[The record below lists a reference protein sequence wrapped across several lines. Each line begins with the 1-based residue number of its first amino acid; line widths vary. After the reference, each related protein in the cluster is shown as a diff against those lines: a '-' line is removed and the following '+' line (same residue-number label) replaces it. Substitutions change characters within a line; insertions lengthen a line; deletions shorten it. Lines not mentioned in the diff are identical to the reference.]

1 MCFLPGAALMNKA
14 AAAPSGITF
23 VSSSN
28 FNGGTNASTGA
39 WSASAP
45 AGIAAGD
52 VVLCCIS
59 YDRASPAPVLPT
71 GFTQIQ
77 ETNVGT
83 PDAHS
88 IMVGYKVATGSE
100 TTFSATAGT
109 NVSMTAVFALF
120 RGCAASPINT
130 SSVASDGG
138 SNASPITVAAP
149 AVTTTA
155 ANCLHVIVTTVD
167 CGSAGTIGHTTPSG
181 YAKLVEL
188 SNTSGNFSDI
198 YVASKIIATASNT
211 GTVNVTTTTPAAA
224 GWMAI
229 SAALAPP

>member
-1 MCFLPGAALMNKA
+1 MLAAVIA
-14 AAAPSGITF
+14 SGRRVASGITF
-23 VSSSN
+23 VASSN
-28 FNGGTNASTGA
+28 FNGRTNASTGA

-83 PDAHS
+83 PDAQA

-120 RGCAASPINT
+120 RGCAASPINA
-130 SSVASDGG
+130 SSVTSNGS

-149 AVTTTA
+149 AIATTV

-181 YAKLVEL
+181 YTKLVEL

-198 YVASKIIATASNT
+198 YVASKVIATAAST
-211 GTVNVTTTTPAAA
+211 GTVNVTTTTPAPA
-224 GWMAI
+224 GWLAV
-229 SAALAPP
+229 SVALAPP